1 MFPEEVVA
9 EWARKR
15 LRSILEKY
23 AVRSIEEFY
32 EKLETGE
39 IPEDEE
45 VINDLT
51 FAEELEK
58 ILRKARKA

>member
-23 AVRSIEEFY
+23 AVRSVDEFY
-32 EKLETGE
+32 EKLGTGE

-45 VINDLT
+45 VINDLS

-58 ILRKARKA
+58 LLRRAKQS